1 VSSGIVHK
9 NKPRRKSEVAMLN
22 TDRSTTESKA
32 TDNAASPSAVEIE
45 LTERYGAHNYH
56 PIPVVIS
63 KGEGVWVWDVDGR
76 KYMDMLSAYSALNQ
90 GHRHPKIV
98 DALKRQADTLTLTSR
113 AFYNDRLGS
122 FSKQLCEL
130 AGMDKCL
137 VMNSGAE
144 AVETAIKM
152 SRKWAYTVKG
162 VPQGAAEIIVC
173 ENNFHGRTTT
183 IVSFTTEKQYRDGF
197 GPFTPGFKIVPYGDA
212 AALEKAITDNTA
224 AFMVEPIQ
232 GEGGVV
238 VPPDGYLK
246 RVREICT
253 SRNVL
258 LMTDEIQTGLGR
270 TGALFC
276 FMHEGMVP
284 DVIIIGKALSGGLLP
299 ISAVVASDEVMG
311 VFKPGDHGSTFGGN
325 PLACAV
331 GGASLDVI
339 VKEGLAENA
348 AKMGEYFTSKLRA
361 MNSPHVKEIR
371 GKGLLIGVEVK
382 KESGVGRAFTE
393 KLMGLGVLAKET
405 HEQVVR
411 FAPPLVI
418 KREEIDWA
426 MERISKVFA

>member
-1 VSSGIVHK
+1 
-9 NKPRRKSEVAMLN
+9 MLN